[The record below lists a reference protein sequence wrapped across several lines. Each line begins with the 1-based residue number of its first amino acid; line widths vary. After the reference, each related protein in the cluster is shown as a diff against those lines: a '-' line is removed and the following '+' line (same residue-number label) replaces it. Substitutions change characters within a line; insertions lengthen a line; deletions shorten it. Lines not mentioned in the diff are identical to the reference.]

1 MRLVDEHVS
10 IEKKKAIMTRSR
22 GTGSIFKQPG
32 CKTWTIK
39 YSAYGRTVREATGET
54 DWGTA
59 QKQLTQR
66 LHEIDTGR
74 FVAPEVRR
82 ITVSD
87 LAEDFLRD
95 YRINGKK
102 STSHAERRW
111 KLHLEPFFGQC
122 RVGQVTN
129 SLIGKYIDHRMTE
142 GAKNGNINRELA
154 ALKRM
159 FRLGHQ
165 AQKISWLPPF
175 PRRLAENNVRTG
187 FVDDKQFA
195 LLTAST
201 SELWLRAFLEIAYT
215 YGWRKRELLN
225 LRVRQVDILGH
236 SLRLDAGTT
245 KNDDGRE
252 VALSPTALTLLQQ
265 CIQGKKPED
274 HVFTRA
280 GKPVRD
286 FRKAWEKLTTAA
298 GVPGLLLHDLR
309 RSAARNLRNAG
320 VPEGVIMKIGGW
332 RTRSVFERYSII
344 VQSDIQDAMGK
355 LEAQRVQQAEQA
367 RLQKQ
372 QGGQD
377 ELSHDWVMIE
387 RKGEDSPTLIKELNN
402 NKLN

>member
-1 MRLVDEHVS
+1 
-10 IEKKKAIMTRSR
+10 MTRSR
-22 GTGSIFKQPG
+22 GTGSIFKQPN
-32 CKTWTIK
+32 CKTWMIK
-39 YSAYGRTVREATGET
+39 YVAYGRTVRESTGSA

-74 FVAPEVRR
+74 FVAPESHRM
-82 ITVSD
+82 TVSD
-87 LAEDFLRD
+87 LAGDFLRD

-102 STSHAERRW
+102 STAHAERRW
-111 KLHLEPFFGQC
+111 KLHLEPFFGRC

-129 SLIGKYIDHRMTE
+129 ALIGRYIDHRMTE
-142 GAKNGNINRELA
+142 SAKNASINRELA

-159 FRLGHQ
+159 FRIGHQ

-187 FVDDKQFA
+187 FVDDHQFA
-195 LLTAST
+195 TLTAAA

-225 LRVRQVDILGH
+225 LCVRQVDVLNR

-252 VALSPTALTLLQQ
+252 VTLPPTALTLLQE
-265 CIQGKKPED
+265 CIRGKAAND

-286 FRKAWEKLTTAA
+286 FRKAWETLTTAA
-298 GVPGLLLHDLR
+298 GVPDLLLHDLR

-320 VPEGVIMKIGGW
+320 VPENVIMKIGGW

-355 LEAQRVQQAEQA
+355 LEARRVQQAEPA
-367 RLQKQ
+367 KQ
-372 QGGQD
+372 QGGQTL
-377 ELSHDWVMIE
+377 ESHDSVMIGG
-387 RKGEDSPTLIKELNN
+387 KTDSSNTLTKRLSGNIIN
-402 NKLN
+402 

>member
-1 MRLVDEHVS
+1 
-10 IEKKKAIMTRSR
+10 MTRSR
-22 GTGSIFKQPG
+22 GTGSIFKQPN

-39 YSAYGRTVREATGET
+39 FVAYGRTVREATGCA
-54 DWGTA
+54 DWSTA

-74 FVAPEVRR
+74 FVAPEVRKV
-82 ITVSD
+82 TVSD

-95 YRINGKK
+95 YRINDKK
-102 STSHAERRW
+102 STAHAERRW
-111 KLHLEPFFGQC
+111 KLHLEPFFGAA

-129 SLIGKYIDHRMTE
+129 SLIGKYIDQRMSE
-142 GAKNGNINRELA
+142 KAKNGSINRELA

-165 AQKISWLPPF
+165 AQKINWLPPF
-175 PRRLAENNVRTG
+175 PKRLAENNVRTG

-195 LLTAST
+195 VLTAAAD
-201 SELWLRAFLEIAYT
+201 ELWLRAFIEIAYT

-225 LRVRQVDILGH
+225 LRVRQVDLLGKN
-236 SLRLDAGTT
+236 LRLDAGST

-252 VALSPTALTLLQQ
+252 VALSPTAVTLLQE
-265 CIQGKKPED
+265 CIRGKTSD
-274 HVFTRA
+274 AYVFTRA

-298 GVPGLLLHDLR
+298 GVPDLLLHDLR

-344 VQSDIQDAMGK
+344 AQTDIQDAMGK
-355 LEAQRVQQAEQA
+355 LEAQRLQMAEQA
-367 RLQKQ
+367 KQ
-372 QGGQD
+372 QAKNQGGQD
-377 ELSHDWVMIE
+377 EFGHDSVMIE
-387 RKGEDSPTLIKELNN
+387 GESVTLDTTVKPVNSNIIN
-402 NKLN
+402 